1 MNYERHYAILN
12 EIRRM
17 ARELPGGY
25 GRAISNR
32 CDRVQILMN
41 KRRARP
47 DIPDPEDEAA
57 HHRYQWQK
65 VYDYMRAGNTITSLE
80 AINLFGATRLSAII
94 FDIGRITGKAP
105 ARRRITVPTRT
116 GRLVSVCEY
125 WLEPDGT
132 KTCPKCGRVLPLEQ
146 FAECPENPDGRTYYC
161 KDCLAQFHQDETRNS
176 ATV

>member
-1 MNYERHYAILN
+1 
-12 EIRRM
+12 M

-41 KRRARP
+41 KRRDRP
-47 DIPDPEDEAA
+47 DTPDPEDEAA
-57 HHRYQWQK
+57 HHRSQWQK
-65 VYDYMRAGNTITSLE
+65 VYNYMRAGNTITSME

-105 ARRRITVPTRT
+105 SRRRITVPTRT
-116 GRLVSVCEY
+116 GRFVSVCEY
-125 WLEPDGT
+125 WIDPD
-132 KTCPKCGRVLPLEQ
+132 E
-146 FAECPENPDGRTYYC
+146 
-161 KDCLAQFHQDETRNS
+161 S